1 MNKHRAQEE
10 IIAEMLSIIV
20 NKAKKT
26 HIMYKANLS
35 YTLLCKYLEL
45 LLSSNLVK
53 YNREDK
59 TYELTKRGESYLDH
73 YAEYKI
79 VESALINREAEFDD
93 KRSLLNKML
102 GGD

>member
-1 MNKHRAQEE
+1 MRRSKMEMHLDILKILAQKGP
-10 IIAEMLSIIV
+10 L
-20 NKAKKT
+20 KLT

-35 YTLLCKYLEL
+35 YTLLCKYLDL

-53 YNREDK
+53 YRQEDK
-59 TYELTKRGESYLDH
+59 TYELTKRGELYLDH

-93 KRSLLNKML
+93 KRTLLNKMV

>member
-35 YTLLCKYLEL
+35 YTLLCKYLDL

-53 YNREDK
+53 YNRDDK
-59 TYELTKRGESYLDH
+59 IYELTKRGGLYLDH

-79 VESALINREAEFDD
+79 VENALINREAEFDD
-93 KRSLLNKML
+93 KRSFLHKML